1 MATSDQL
8 SAYYKA
14 SDWLS
19 DGTLK
24 SLDYFKSLNTGN
36 DAASAAVN
44 DLYYNAASADLQ
56 TRSDVNYAKQM
67 IPLSLDLQKG
77 QQEIA
82 SAADLQRLGAE
93 GAIVRDLVDM
103 QGKYEIEGTRLETDA
118 QKYGYDKS
126 LQASNYRA
134 DADLAGTKYGA
145 DKNLEA
151 NKYVSDNKLEGDK
164 YVSDNDAAWRIYAA
178 DRDES
183 WRKYVADRELEGT
196 KYGWNSQ
203 ERQIGLTGMEQRKTM
218 SHETDQT
225 LRLRADARG
234 AISSAGKRFYG

>member
-24 SLDYFKSLNTGN
+24 SLDYFRNLNAGN
-36 DAASAAVN
+36 DSASAAIN

-67 IPLSLDLQKG
+67 IPLSLDLQRG

-103 QGKYEIEGTRLETDA
+103 QGRYTLEGQKLETEAD
-118 QKYGYDKS
+118 KYGYD
-126 LQASNYRA
+126 RA
-134 DADLAGTKYGA
+134 LEGSKYTA
-145 DKNLEA
+145 DKNLEG
-151 NKYVSDNKLEGDK
+151 NKYVSDRKLEGDK
-164 YVSDNDAAWRIYAA
+164 YVSDNDTTWRIYAA
-178 DRDES
+178 DREEA
-183 WRKYVADRELEGT
+183 WRKYTSDRELEGT
-196 KYGWNSQ
+196 KYGYDSQ
-203 ERQIGLTGMEQRKTM
+203 ERQIGLTGLEQRKTM
-218 SHETDQT
+218 THETNQT
-225 LRLRADARG
+225 MRLRADARG
-234 AISSAGKRFYG
+234 AISAAGKRFYG